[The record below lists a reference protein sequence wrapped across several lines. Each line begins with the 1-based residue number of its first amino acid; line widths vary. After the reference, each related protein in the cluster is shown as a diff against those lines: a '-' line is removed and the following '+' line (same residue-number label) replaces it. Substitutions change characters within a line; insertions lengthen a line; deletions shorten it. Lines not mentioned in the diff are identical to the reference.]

1 MPRFRIRLAALALLC
16 LCGASRLYAQATL
29 LLEEPYS
36 YDGAFAGTGHS
47 AVYLSRVCAASPL
60 KLRRCE
66 PGEWGVVLSRYHNI
80 AGYDWLAIPLIPYLY
95 AVDKPENIPLFAD
108 PKLMNFLRD
117 KYLAGVRE
125 NLPDGRG
132 DAKNAPWYE
141 LAGSAYNRTLYGYKI
156 ETRPEQD
163 DALIR
168 KFNSDPNR
176 EAYNL
181 IKRNCAD
188 FVKDVINFYY
198 PKATHRSVINDLGV
212 TTPRQV
218 AKTLVR
224 YGKHH
229 EATQL
234 TAFIIPQI
242 PGMKRSRPI
251 HGVTDSILLAKK
263 YMAPL
268 MFLHPVM
275 AGSVGVAYWAGW
287 RFRPAKDAMVFDP
300 RRALEAPLSGE
311 ERRTYKGLLDDVRR
325 TAAEEEAAASL
336 LKWQKLRATGE
347 PSLDQNGQPI
357 LRFQEADATVEIGLT
372 RENLLNEPSPP
383 QLVQQLLITRMESEL
398 AAGSPRASHSDVEND
413 WKLLQ
418 KSFAQNSGNPDR
430 SFSATGYRH

>member
-1 MPRFRIRLAALALLC
+1 MARFQKLLYAVAVLC
-16 LCGASRLYAQATL
+16 LCATSRLHAQATL

-47 AVYLSRVCAASPL
+47 AVYLSRVCAESPL

-80 AGYDWLAIPLIPYLY
+80 AGYDWVAIRLIPYLY
-95 AVDKPENIPLFAD
+95 AVDKPESIPLFAE
-108 PKLMNFLRD
+108 PKLVSFLRE
-117 KYLAGVRE
+117 KYLTNIRE

-132 DAKNAPWYE
+132 EAKDASWYE
-141 LAGSAYNRTLYGYKI
+141 LAGSAYNRTIYGYKV
-156 ETRPEQD
+156 ETTPAQD

-168 KFNSDPNR
+168 KFNDDPNR
-176 EAYNL
+176 ESYNL

-198 PKATHRSVINDLGV
+198 PKSTHRSVINDLGV

-218 AKTLVR
+218 AKTLVK
-224 YGKHH
+224 YGKRHDN
-229 EATQL
+229 AQL
-234 TAFIIPQI
+234 SAFIIPQV

-287 RFRPAKDAMVFDP
+287 RFHPAKDAMVFDP
-300 RRALEAPLSGE
+300 RRSLEAPLSAE
-311 ERRTYKGLLDDVRR
+311 ERRIYKSLLDDVKH
-325 TAAEEEAAASL
+325 TTAEEEAAANT
-336 LKWQKLRATGE
+336 LKWQKVRATAE
-347 PSLDQNGQPI
+347 PSLDENGHPI
-357 LRFQEADATVEIGLT
+357 LRLKEADSTVELGLC
-372 RENLLNEPSPP
+372 RENLLRESPP
-383 QLVQQLLITRMESEL
+383 QLVQELLITRLEEEL
-398 AAGSPRASHSDVEND
+398 GAGAPRASQSDVEND

-418 KSFAQNSGNPDR
+418 KSFAMDTAPAR
-430 SFSATGYRH
+430 SFSNAGFKH

>member
-1 MPRFRIRLAALALLC
+1 MARFQIRLCLLALLC
-16 LCGASRLYAQATL
+16 LSGATRLHAQATL

-36 YDGAFAGTGHS
+36 YDGAFAGTGHA
-47 AVYLSRVCAASPL
+47 AVYLSRVCAESPL

-66 PGEWGVVLSRYHNI
+66 PGEWGVVLSRYHNV
-80 AGYDWLAIPLIPYLY
+80 AGYDWLAVPLIPYLY

-108 PKLMNFLRD
+108 PKLVSFLRD
-117 KYLAGVRE
+117 KYLAGIRE
-125 NLPDGRG
+125 NLPEERG

-168 KFNSDPNR
+168 KFNNDPNH

-198 PKATHRSVINDLGV
+198 PKATHRSIINDLGV

-224 YGKHH
+224 YGKRH
-229 EATQL
+229 EQTQL
-234 TAFIIPQI
+234 SAFIIPQV

-300 RRALEAPLSGE
+300 RRSLEAPLSAE
-311 ERRTYKGLLDDVRR
+311 ERGTYKGLLDEVKRN
-325 TAAEEEAAASL
+325 AAEEEAAANSQ
-336 LKWQKLRATGE
+336 WQKVRATGE
-347 PSLDQNGQPI
+347 PRLDENGQPV
-357 LRFQEADATVEIGLT
+357 LRLQEADAIIETGLT
-372 RENLLNEPSPP
+372 RENLLREQSPP
-383 QLVQQLLITRMESEL
+383 QLVQQLLITRMEEEL
-398 AAGSPRASHSDVEND
+398 GAGSPRVSQSDVEND

-418 KSFAQNSGNPDR
+418 KSFAMDSGKPYR